1 MKWEIVFVCVALVTS
16 AKAGFFEDHGYTA
29 LAAARNAASNIAKA
43 GITINTITESVSK
56 LSIDETPLSLSE
68 VENMATHD
76 REL

>member
-1 MKWEIVFVCVALVTS
+1 MKCAIVFVYLALVSS

-29 LAAARNAASNIAKA
+29 LAAARNAGSNIAKA
-43 GITINTITESVSK
+43 SITIKSITESFSK
-56 LSIDETPLSLSE
+56 PSIHETPLSLSE